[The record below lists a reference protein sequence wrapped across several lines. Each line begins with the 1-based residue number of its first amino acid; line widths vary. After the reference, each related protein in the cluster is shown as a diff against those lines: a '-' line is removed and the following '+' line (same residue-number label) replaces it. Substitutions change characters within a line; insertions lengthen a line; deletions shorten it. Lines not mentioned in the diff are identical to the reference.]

1 MATTGASDLTRKFLE
16 QRDGLLGFILAL
28 THDREAAEEI
38 FQETG
43 LVIVQEAGRG
53 TRVDRFLPW
62 AHEIARR
69 RVAEYFRKNA
79 RRSSVEHS
87 AVMDEAVSLAFEEN
101 AADPV
106 VLQQSRKHLDD
117 CLEGLSK
124 DQKTLLDRRYRDR
137 APLRD
142 IARDA
147 DTTEGSIKVTLWRVR
162 RQLARCIEGK
172 IGAAEEGR

>member
-1 MATTGASDLTRKFLE
+1 MATGASDLTRKFLE
-16 QRDGLLGFILAL
+16 HRDGLLGFILAL
-28 THDREAAEEI
+28 TRDREAAEEI

-53 TRVDRFLPW
+53 TQVEQFLPW
-62 AHEIARR
+62 AHEVARR
-69 RVAEYFRKNA
+69 RVAEYFRKNS
-79 RRSSVEHS
+79 RRSSMEQSVE
-87 AVMDEAVSLAFEEN
+87 VDEVVSLAFEEN

-106 VLQQSRKHLDD
+106 VLQQGRKHLED
-117 CLEGLSK
+117 CLDGLSK

-147 DTTEGSIKVTLWRVR
+147 DTTEGSVKVLLWRVR

-172 IGAAEEGR
+172 ISATEEGR

>member
-1 MATTGASDLTRKFLE
+1 MASSGGTDLTRKFLE

-53 TRVDRFLPW
+53 TRVEQFLPW

-79 RRSSVEHS
+79 RRSSMELSVD
-87 AVMDEAVSLAFEEN
+87 VDEAVALAFEEN

-106 VLQQSRKHLDD
+106 VLQQSRRHLED

-137 APLRD
+137 SPLRD
-142 IARDA
+142 IARETDS
-147 DTTEGSIKVTLWRVR
+147 TEGSVKVLLWRVR

-172 IGAAEEGR
+172 ISAAEEGR

>member
-1 MATTGASDLTRKFLE
+1 MATAGATDLTRKFLE
-16 QRDGLLGFILAL
+16 HRDGLLGFILAL
-28 THDREAAEEI
+28 TRNREAAEEI

-53 TRVDRFLPW
+53 TRVDQFLPW

-69 RVAEYFRKNA
+69 RVAEHFRKNA
-79 RRSSVEHS
+79 RRISIEH
-87 AVMDEAVSLAFEEN
+87 AGVDEAVSLAFEEN
-101 AADPV
+101 AADAA
-106 VLQQSRKHLDD
+106 VLQQSQKHLED

-124 DQKTLLDRRYRDR
+124 DQKALLDRRYRDR
-137 APLRD
+137 SPLRD

-147 DTTEGSIKVTLWRVR
+147 DTTEGSVKVLLWRVR

-172 IGAAEEGR
+172 IAAEEGR